1 MNRWTD
7 LDQGER
13 TDKGDGHAAVTRE
26 NAAGQRV
33 KVAVRGVHKSFEE
46 SSKSST
52 VALRDVDLDV
62 RQGEFLALVGPT
74 GCGKST
80 LLNIVA
86 GLTAPTSG
94 TLTLDDAPITGP
106 SPDRGMLFQ
115 DYALFPWR
123 TVKGNIEFGLRFG
136 PRSRRP
142 DKAERDAVVQTYI
155 DLVGLRGSEHKYPRQ
170 LSGGMRQRTA
180 LARLWATNPEVL
192 LMDEPLAALD
202 AQTRLVMEEELLRIW
217 GQERPW
223 EDRKTIIYVTHA
235 IDEAVFLADR
245 IAVMG
250 AHPGHI
256 ETVIDVDLERPR
268 TDAIRADSTYDE
280 LHQKV
285 WHLIRDEAYRAA
297 RESS

>member
-7 LDQGER
+7 LDQDNRATEN
-13 TDKGDGHAAVTRE
+13 DGHVGVTRE
-26 NAAGQRV
+26 NAAAARV
-33 KVAVRGVHKSFEE
+33 KLAIHGVQKSFEE
-46 SSKSST
+46 SKSST

-123 TVKGNIEFGLRFG
+123 TVRGNIEFGLRFG

-142 DKAERDAVVQTYI
+142 GKAERDAVVQTYI
-155 DLVGLRGSEHKYPRQ
+155 DLVGLGGSENKYPRQ

-223 EDRKTIIYVTHA
+223 EDHKTIIYVT
-235 IDEAVFLADR
+235 DR
-245 IAVMG
+245 KSV
-250 AHPGHI
+250 
-256 ETVIDVDLERPR
+256 V
-268 TDAIRADSTYDE
+268 
-280 LHQKV
+280 
-285 WHLIRDEAYRAA
+285 
-297 RESS
+297 